1 METKQKRFSF
11 NGFSSLSRSFSLSS
25 KQPKEQPV
33 NRLGATKRDQ
43 KTQSLYI
50 KSFRKPET
58 TYDKSEAVQQNSKD
72 IRNTIRR
79 SLSAVLYASPHS
91 SSTKT
96 SSSDGG
102 NENTSNTLVP
112 VLVTPGLSDSVGGIM
127 LETPTQSKEEEDKEK
142 AKEREKE
149 KKKKVVEYDNSMD
162 IMRSDGK
169 ATVVWQGYGYVLNSE
184 HEGLEDD
191 FEPEV
196 WDAYRGLI
204 HPLHL
209 FNSMEER
216 WQELSVTELRRYYD
230 NYGSMMLKIREARM
244 TQQQRQYK
252 SSSIN
257 SEWIIP
263 RI

>member
-1 METKQKRFSF
+1 PS
-11 NGFSSLSRSFSLSS
+11 
-25 KQPKEQPV
+25 PV
-33 NRLGATKRDQ
+33 VRPTKREQ

-91 SSTKT
+91 KT

-102 NENTSNTLVP
+102 SENTSNTLVP
-112 VLVTPGLSDSVGGIM
+112 VLVTPELSDSVGGIM
-127 LETPTQSKEEEDKEK
+127 LETPTKQEEEQEEK
-142 AKEREKE
+142 KK

-169 ATVVWQGYGYVLNSE
+169 ATIVWQGYGYVLNNE
-184 HEGLEDD
+184 QEGLEDD
-191 FEPEV
+191 FEPEI
-196 WDAYRGLI
+196 WEEYRGLI

-230 NYGSMMLKIREARM
+230 NYGSMMLKIRETRM
-244 TQQQRQYK
+244 IEQQRQYK

-257 SEWIIP
+257 SDWIIP